1 MPASNKLIYHIHNR
15 MRTALLVLALY
26 TSLLAACVDPYQLD
40 DQVPDPVPGD
50 LRVRHE
56 PNDTVRVGTTVRF
69 TAVFADSLNAA
80 AYRIVWNFGGN
91 QGGPGRTIEWT
102 APSTPGTYDGEVH
115 ASRGEEQSAV
125 RHFVTV
131 VVP

>member
-1 MPASNKLIYHIHNR
+1 MMKSPVHSR
-15 MRTALLVLALY
+15 MRSALLLLGLCAP
-26 TSLLAACVDPYQLD
+26 LLAACIDPELD

-69 TAVFADSLNAA
+69 TAVFADSLNLA
-80 AYRIVWNFGGN
+80 AYTIVWDLGGN

-102 APSTPGTYDGEVH
+102 APSTPGTYNGSVL
-115 ASRGEEQSAV
+115 ASRGEEQSAGL
-125 RHFVTV
+125 FFMTV